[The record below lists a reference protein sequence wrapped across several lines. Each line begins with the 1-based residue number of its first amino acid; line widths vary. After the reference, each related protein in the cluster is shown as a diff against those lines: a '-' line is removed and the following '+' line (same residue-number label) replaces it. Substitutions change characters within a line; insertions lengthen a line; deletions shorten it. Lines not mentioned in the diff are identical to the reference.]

1 MSPRAP
7 SNFHGYIDEK
17 VRAHRVYH
25 PKTGWTYQEHSK
37 HTKTEDRKL
46 SYRFSLHAH
55 PFVPSLV
62 TRLIIDEIPGLL
74 GADIEYEVDKDGQR
88 LPLRDDAGKI
98 QKLAD
103 GSVVP

>member
-1 MSPRAP
+1 MSLRAP
-7 SNFHGYIDEK
+7 SNFHAYIDEK

-62 TRLIIDEIPGLL
+62 SRTRH
-74 GADIEYEVDKDGQR
+74 
-88 LPLRDDAGKI
+88 
-98 QKLAD
+98 
-103 GSVVP
+103 